1 MRVLVSLT
9 VTCLIW
15 SCAPPDY
22 GELRP
27 GVFLLTGGAQYGYA
41 IKQVV
46 EKEQPAVLIAEDGSI
61 CRTSVMRFRATD
73 LGRWIDCNWTP
84 GLDLTP
90 LAVAPS

>member
-1 MRVLVSLT
+1 MRVVVSLFA
-9 VTCLIW
+9 TCLIS

-27 GVFLLTGGAQYGYA
+27 GFFTLTGGAQYGYA

-61 CRTSVMRFRATD
+61 CRTSVMRFRATN

-84 GLDLTP
+84 GLDLRQTP
-90 LAVAPS
+90 LASK